1 MAEDKKG
8 TVMSQPCTFLDVM
21 PTCLELAGTT
31 YPSTYN
37 DNSIKPLCNEARSF
51 VPLLQ
56 DKESWDEER
65 TLYWE
70 HERGKAVRKGNW
82 RLTALA
88 DGGWQL
94 FDLAHDLSE
103 TNNVAAEYPEKVREM
118 KGLWNTWAQSVGLSV
133 PEEIPET
140 KTELIFHYPFD
151 DSTADASPSQYAL
164 TPSSNDISYGE
175 GKVGRALHLDG
186 NAQYLDLNTTGIFDT
201 GVTQTTFCAWVYDEH
216 TEAPNENDLVE
227 NGAYYRDEIILAQK
241 DNAGTGRIYLYARAE
256 TPVGGGTP
264 SFFYNSFLSGSQRR
278 ASAGSLQPGTWQHVA
293 IVCDPVSQSITYF
306 INGERD
312 CTVSTGAFETCT
324 GGFRIGGHKSGKNYF
339 KGYIDDAWF
348 FKGLLSPEQIRQ
360 IRDNTFDPT
369 PYYPDSS
376 GSESAST
383 EWPLKDHV
391 YTIRNYSSTP
401 AYMVDNEESDNRIT
415 CEGSTSNAAYWVFE
429 PTDNAHSYYVR
440 NYTSGRYIQDYT
452 NASGQMVA
460 MGNEKVE
467 YYVQASESEGGR
479 YGFAST
485 SVSPHDFSSGT
496 IGLNLR
502 AESNQAN
509 CYVQTYAAA
518 AGTNHRSFW
527 TLTAVPDITIGIDR
541 PVVDNEQWQTGNGQ
555 ISTLNGVTVD
565 GKWVKGHPGI
575 YIQNGRKV
583 ARRRAVR

>member
-1 MAEDKKG
+1 M
-8 TVMSQPCTFLDVM
+8 
-21 PTCLELAGTT
+21 
-31 YPSTYN
+31 
-37 DNSIKPLCNEARSF
+37 
-51 VPLLQ
+51 
-56 DKESWDEER
+56 
-65 TLYWE
+65 
-70 HERGKAVRKGNW
+70 
-82 RLTALA
+82 
-88 DGGWQL
+88 
-94 FDLAHDLSE
+94 
-103 TNNVAAEYPEKVREM
+103 
-118 KGLWNTWAQSVGLSV
+118 
-133 PEEIPET
+133 
-140 KTELIFHYPFD
+140 
-151 DSTADASPSQYAL
+151 
-164 TPSSNDISYGE
+164 
-175 GKVGRALHLDG
+175 
-186 NAQYLDLNTTGIFDT
+186 
-201 GVTQTTFCAWVYDEH
+201 
-216 TEAPNENDLVE
+216 
-227 NGAYYRDEIILAQK
+227 
-241 DNAGTGRIYLYARAE
+241 
-256 TPVGGGTP
+256 GGGTP

-293 IVCDPVSQSITYF
+293 IVCDPVSQSVTYF

-583 ARRRAVR
+583 ARRRAIR

>member
-565 GKWVKGHPGI
+565 GKWVNGHPGI

>member
-1 MAEDKKG
+1 
-8 TVMSQPCTFLDVM
+8 
-21 PTCLELAGTT
+21 
-31 YPSTYN
+31 
-37 DNSIKPLCNEARSF
+37 
-51 VPLLQ
+51 
-56 DKESWDEER
+56 
-65 TLYWE
+65 
-70 HERGKAVRKGNW
+70 
-82 RLTALA
+82 
-88 DGGWQL
+88 
-94 FDLAHDLSE
+94 
-103 TNNVAAEYPEKVREM
+103 
-118 KGLWNTWAQSVGLSV
+118 
-133 PEEIPET
+133 
-140 KTELIFHYPFD
+140 
-151 DSTADASPSQYAL
+151 
-164 TPSSNDISYGE
+164 
-175 GKVGRALHLDG
+175 
-186 NAQYLDLNTTGIFDT
+186 
-201 GVTQTTFCAWVYDEH
+201 
-216 TEAPNENDLVE
+216 
-227 NGAYYRDEIILAQK
+227 
-241 DNAGTGRIYLYARAE
+241 LYARAE

-360 IRDNTFDPT
+360 IRDNTFNPT

-555 ISTLNGVTVD
+555 ISTLNGITVD
-565 GKWVKGHPGI
+565 GKWANGHPGI

-583 ARRRAVR
+583 ARRRVVR